1 MKKILLPTDFSDN
14 ARKAIDYAIALF
26 EKEVCT
32 FYILNA
38 YYAAPSAP
46 GTKFDAEKN
55 IAQLVKE
62 LENDTV
68 NRNHSF
74 QGIVE
79 METPLNAINITA
91 INNGIELIVMGT
103 KGASGLRSL
112 FLGSNTAYTIKHI
125 ENFPVLAVPESY
137 EYDLPQKIVFANDFK
152 KEVLDRE
159 VKPLIEIA
167 KLWDSELVMV
177 HIEAEKEL
185 SKDQKVNKALLRDS
199 FKSIKYRFV
208 DETKDS
214 SVAGTIQRLE
224 KEYPSIGMVAML
236 KNKHGFIE
244 RLLRESVIR
253 NVAFTTEVPF
263 LVLPTL
269 D

>member
-1 MKKILLPTDFSDN
+1 MKKILLPTDFSTN

-26 EKEVCT
+26 EKENCT

-38 YYAAPSAP
+38 YYNAPSAS
-46 GTKFDAEKN
+46 GNKFDAQKN
-55 IAQLVKE
+55 LDQLIKE
-62 LENDTV
+62 LEDTSE
-68 NRNHSF
+68 NRHHSF

-79 METPLNAINITA
+79 VETPLNAINITA

-103 KGASGLRSL
+103 KGASGLRTV
-112 FLGSNTAYTIKHI
+112 FLGSNTAYVIRHI
-125 ENFPVLAVPESY
+125 ENCPILAVPESY
-137 EYDLPQKIVFANDFK
+137 GYDQPQKIVFANDFK
-152 KEVLDRE
+152 QEVLDRE
-159 VKPLIEIA
+159 LKPLIEIA
-167 KLWDSELVMV
+167 KLWDSELVVV

-185 SKDQKVNKALLRDS
+185 TKEQKVNKALLHDS

-214 SVAGTIQRLE
+214 SVSATIQRLE
-224 KEYPSIGMVAML
+224 KEHKSIGIVAML
-236 KNKHGFIE
+236 KNKHGFVE
-244 RLLRESVIR
+244 GLLRESVIR

-269 D
+269 N